1 MGCDNQTE
9 NYSKKYGKRHFNAAH
24 APVLLL
30 VRLVRDVPSHG
41 QRGGENKYRSEQQP
55 KVSRRFVHS
64 RFFRGVANEVGV
76 TLMLK

>member
-1 MGCDNQTE
+1 MVSATLMPHMPLFCCWCVW
-9 NYSKKYGKRHFNAAH
+9 Y
-24 APVLLL
+24 V
-30 VRLVRDVPSHG
+30 DVPSHG